1 MPRRRR
7 QVAVR
12 RRTTWGTQWVSD
24 PAFLAQG
31 GRARRVITVP
41 NTTGTAAMRYTAD
54 YQLRAARRE
63 RVRMRLSVAG
73 AFLAW
78 PGELVSVELKDFGA
92 NGRYRAAQTEVCCGG
107 GGVSTTLILGEPDAM
122 I

>member
-1 MPRRRR
+1 M
-7 QVAVR
+7 
-12 RRTTWGTQWVSD
+12 
-24 PAFLAQG
+24 
-31 GRARRVITVP
+31 ITVP